1 MVFIHLSE
9 ASPYPLIFVYLYI
22 IDDPL
27 PGALYR
33 GCSLNACWNEV
44 TQSERTFETRYS
56 GHSAASQALGQRGE
70 EHWSTLEKHSTEI
83 LAFWDFEFKPMIA
96 WLRQTEGGEYS
107 YDISSLGR
115 AFSVNCCKMYKL
127 SGGLVPFSFFL
138 EKLSSFWKG
147 CSFTPTISVKTHMER
162 QKGSMKLTRQINLGG
177 KLSSH
182 WTVSHLL
189 GKKTNLYLG
198 SYKKTKP
205 RDNSKKQKTK
215 TLIQTVLLFSFA
227 EVLARTSSLE
237 ENYLIGIIVTRFIL
251 LNEIAKN

>member
-1 MVFIHLSE
+1 M
-9 ASPYPLIFVYLYI
+9 
-22 IDDPL
+22 
-27 PGALYR
+27 
-33 GCSLNACWNEV
+33 

-56 GHSAASQALGQRGE
+56 GHSAASQALGQCGE
-70 EHWSTLEKHSTEI
+70 EHWSTLGKHSTEI
-83 LAFWDFEFKPMIA
+83 LAFWDFEFQPMIA

-107 YDISSLGR
+107 YDIPSLGR

-162 QKGSMKLTRQINLGG
+162 QKRSVKLTRQINLGG

-198 SYKKTKP
+198 SKKKTKP
-205 RDNSKKQKTK
+205 RDN
-215 TLIQTVLLFSFA
+215 
-227 EVLARTSSLE
+227 
-237 ENYLIGIIVTRFIL
+237 
-251 LNEIAKN
+251 